1 MQVANDNQIPYDN
14 DDNIWEVNP
23 LLHEEIVNDNL
34 IQMDGVDEMIV
45 PLTDDQYSSIIVNT
59 EPASWINEEYDKE
72 TLDREIWFDVSYL
85 ILS

>member
-1 MQVANDNQIPYDN
+1 
-14 DDNIWEVNP
+14 
-23 LLHEEIVNDNL
+23 
-34 IQMDGVDEMIV
+34 MDGVDEMIV